1 MAATQ
6 TITVYNAL
14 KEKIINGA
22 LSPAESLPEAEL
34 AAQHG
39 VSRNTIK
46 KALLMLES
54 EGLVTIEQN
63 KGAKVRAYSKRE
75 VLEYL
80 EVREALEGILIRQTV
95 PLITNKEIQALEN
108 YLTEMRQYNVEGQL
122 LEYSQCNRKFHQI
135 IYDACPNRTLADI
148 IVNLKNQMRKYGNKT
163 VLIPGRCEYGLAE
176 HAAIVDALCERDTQK
191 AEIAVCRHIRSVHQV
206 FDQYFDL
213 LF

>member
-6 TITVYNAL
+6 TTTVYNAL
-14 KEKIINGA
+14 KEKIINGM

-54 EGLVTIEQN
+54 EGFVTIEQN

-80 EVREALEGILIRQTV
+80 EVREALEGLLIRQTV
-95 PLITNKEIQALEN
+95 PVISEKEIKSLEN
-108 YLTEMRQYNVEGQL
+108 YLAQMRQYKADGQL

-135 IYDACPNRTLADI
+135 LYDACPNQTMADLI
-148 IVNLKNQMRKYGNKT
+148 INLKNQMRKYNSKT
-163 VLIPGRCEYGLAE
+163 VLIPGRSDQGLAE
-176 HAAIVDALCERDTQK
+176 HTEIVDALRERDIPK
-191 AEIAVCRHIRSVHQV
+191 AENAMCRHIRGVRQV
-206 FDQYFDL
+206 FEQYFDL

>member
-6 TITVYNAL
+6 TTNVYNAL
-14 KEKIINGA
+14 KERIISGV

-54 EGLVTIEQN
+54 EGFVTIEQN
-63 KGAKVRAYSKRE
+63 KSAKVRAYSKRE

-80 EVREALEGILIRQTV
+80 EVREALEGLLIRQTV
-95 PLITNKEIQALEN
+95 PVITEKEISLLEN
-108 YLTEMRQYNVEGQL
+108 HLDLMRRHKAEGNL
-122 LEYSQCNRKFHQI
+122 LEYSRCNREFHQFL
-135 IYDACPNRTLADI
+135 YDACPNHTMAEI
-148 IVNLKNQMRKYGNKT
+148 IINLKNQMRKYNSKT
-163 VLIPGRCEYGLAE
+163 ILIPGRSEQGLAE
-176 HAAIVDALCERDTQK
+176 HTEILNALRERDVHK
-191 AEIAVCRHIRSVHQV
+191 AEQAMCRHIRGVRQV

>member
-6 TITVYNAL
+6 TSNVYNAL
-14 KEKIINGA
+14 KEKIISGV
-22 LSPAESLPEAEL
+22 LSPAASLPEADL

-54 EGLVTIEQN
+54 EGFVTIEQN

-80 EVREALEGILIRQTV
+80 EVREALEGLLIRQTV
-95 PLITNKEIQALEN
+95 PVITESQIAALEDC
-108 YLTEMRQYNVEGQL
+108 LEQMRRYKAEGNL
-122 LEYSQCNRKFHQI
+122 MEYSQGNRKFHQI
-135 IYDACPNRTLADI
+135 LYDACPNRTAAEI
-148 IVNLKNQMRKYGNKT
+148 ISNLKNQMSKYNSKT
-163 VLIPGRCEYGLAE
+163 ILIPGRSEHGHAEHTEILNALRERDVHKAE
-176 HAAIVDALCERDTQK
+176 HAMCK
-191 AEIAVCRHIRSVHQV
+191 HIRGVRQV
-206 FDQYFDL
+206 FEQYYDL

>member
-6 TITVYNAL
+6 TINVYNAL
-14 KEKIINGA
+14 KEKIISGA
-22 LSPAESLPEAEL
+22 LSPAASLPEADL

-54 EGLVTIEQN
+54 EGFVTIEQN

-80 EVREALEGILIRQTV
+80 EVREALEGLLIRQTV
-95 PLITNKEIQALEN
+95 PVITEKEIAALED
-108 YLTEMRQYNVEGQL
+108 YLEQMHRHKVEGNL
-122 LEYSQCNRKFHQI
+122 MEYSRCNREFHQI
-135 IYDACPNRTLADI
+135 LYDACPNRTTAEI
-148 IVNLKNQMRKYGNKT
+148 ITNVKNQMRKYNNKT
-163 VLIPGRCEYGLAE
+163 ILIPGRSEKGHAE
-176 HAAIVDALCERDTQK
+176 HTEILNAIRERDIHK
-191 AEIAVCRHIRSVHQV
+191 ADQAMCRHIRGVRQV
-206 FDQYFDL
+206 FEQYFDL

>member
-6 TITVYNAL
+6 TSTVYNAI
-14 KEKIINGA
+14 KEKIISGA

-80 EVREALEGILIRQTV
+80 QVRETLEGLLIRLTV
-95 PLITNKEIQALEN
+95 PVITDVQIAQLEAHLDQMRRHKE
-108 YLTEMRQYNVEGQL
+108 EGNL
-122 LEYSQCNRKFHQI
+122 LAYSDGNRAFHKI
-135 IYDACPNRTLADI
+135 LYDACPNRTAAELVI
-148 IVNLKNQMRKYGNKT
+148 SLKNTMRKYNSKT
-163 VLIPGRCEYGLAE
+163 VLVPDRCERGLQE
-176 HAAIVDALCERDTQK
+176 HTEIVEALRERDVHK
-191 AEIAVCRHIRSVHQV
+191 AEAAMCRHIRGVRQV

>member
-14 KEKIINGA
+14 KEKIISGV

-54 EGLVTIEQN
+54 EGFVTIEQN

-75 VLEYL
+75 VIEYL
-80 EVREALEGILIRQTV
+80 EVREALEGLLIRQTV
-95 PLITNKEIQALEN
+95 PVITEKEIASLEDC
-108 YLTEMRQYNVEGQL
+108 LAQMRRNKAEENL
-122 LEYSQCNRKFHQI
+122 LEYSQNNRRFHQI
-135 IYDACPNRTLADI
+135 LYDACPNRTMAELI
-148 IVNLKNQMRKYGNKT
+148 INLKNQLRKYNSKT
-163 VLIPGRCEYGLAE
+163 ILIPGRSGQGLAE
-176 HAAIVDALCERDTQK
+176 HTEILNALKEREVHK
-191 AEIAVCRHIRSVHQV
+191 AEQAMCRHIRGVRQV
-206 FDQYFDL
+206 FEQYFDL

>member
-1 MAATQ
+1 M
-6 TITVYNAL
+6 YNAL
-14 KEKIINGA
+14 KEKIISGA

-80 EVREALEGILIRQTV
+80 EVREALEGLLIRYTV
-95 PLITNKEIQALEN
+95 PVITEEQIRTLEDC
-108 YLTEMRQYNVEGQL
+108 LRQMETHKAEGNL
-122 LEYSQCNRKFHQI
+122 LEYSNCNRKFHQAL
-135 IYDACPNRTLADI
+135 YAACPNHTMAEM
-148 IVNLKNQMRKYGNKT
+148 IVNLKNQMRKYNSKT
-163 VLIPGRCEYGLAE
+163 ILIPGRSEQGHRE
-176 HAAIVDALCERDTQK
+176 HTELLEAIRERNVHK
-191 AEIAVCRHIRSVHQV
+191 AEEAMYRHIRGVRQV
-206 FDQYFDL
+206 FEQYFDL

>member
-1 MAATQ
+1 M
-6 TITVYNAL
+6 VYTAL
-14 KEKIINGA
+14 KDKIISGV

-80 EVREALEGILIRQTV
+80 EVREALEGLLIRQTV
-95 PLITNKEIQALEN
+95 PVITEKEIHILEEC
-108 YLTEMRQYNVEGQL
+108 LDLMRRHKAEGDL
-122 LEYSQCNRKFHQI
+122 LEYSQCNRKFHQAL
-135 IYDACPNRTLADI
+135 YDACPNQTMAEI
-148 IVNLKNQMRKYGNKT
+148 IINLKNQMRKYNSKT
-163 VLIPGRCEYGLAE
+163 ILIPGRSEQGLKE
-176 HAAIVDALCERDTQK
+176 HTEILDAIKERNVLK
-191 AEIAVCRHIRSVHQV
+191 AERAMCQHIRGVRQV